1 MTGMFDAGRTTSSKK
16 TPNGMPF
23 IVIDG
28 TDGSGKGTQT
38 KLLVERLQREGR
50 TVEQLSFPRYGNPSA
65 HFVEQYL
72 NGRYGTGMDVG
83 PHRSSL
89 FYALD
94 RFDAAA
100 GIRAALAAGTVVISD
115 RYVSA
120 NKGHQMG
127 KITDPAERQAFLDW
141 INDLEYRVL
150 GIPKPDLTIL
160 LHMPS
165 EIAYELIAKKDD
177 RGYLNGKKRDIHE
190 ADPGH
195 LKAAEQAYLEIPS
208 MDVVENWEVVSCMDG
223 GNLMSIETIHEK
235 LWQRILPLLNA

>member
-1 MTGMFDAGRTTSSKK
+1 MSDAERTTSSKK

-38 KLLVERLQREGR
+38 KLLVERLQREGHN
-50 TVEQLSFPRYGNPSA
+50 VEQLSFPRYSQQSA
-65 HFVEQYL
+65 YFVEQYL
-72 NGRYGTGMDVG
+72 NGQYGTGMDVG
-83 PHRSSL
+83 PHKSSL

-94 RFDAAA
+94 RFDASA

-127 KITDPAERQAFLDW
+127 KITDQTERKAFLDW
-141 INDLEYRVL
+141 INDLEYRIL

-165 EIAYELIAKKDD
+165 EIAYELIAKKDE

-195 LKAAEQAYLEIPS
+195 LKAAEQAYLDIPS
-208 MDVVENWEVVSCMDG
+208 MDTVENWEVVSCMENG
-223 GNLMSIETIHEK
+223 ALMSIDAIHER
-235 LWQRILPLLNA
+235 LWQRVHQLLG

>member
-1 MTGMFDAGRTTSSKK
+1 
-16 TPNGMPF
+16 
-23 IVIDG
+23 
-28 TDGSGKGTQT
+28 
-38 KLLVERLQREGR
+38 
-50 TVEQLSFPRYGNPSA
+50 
-65 HFVEQYL
+65 
-72 NGRYGTGMDVG
+72 
-83 PHRSSL
+83 
-89 FYALD
+89 
-94 RFDAAA
+94 
-100 GIRAALAAGTVVISD
+100 
-115 RYVSA
+115 
-120 NKGHQMG
+120 MG

>member
-1 MTGMFDAGRTTSSKK
+1 MPQA
-16 TPNGMPF
+16 PF

-38 KLLVERLQREGR
+38 KLLVERLRREGHA
-50 TVEQLSFPRYGNPSA
+50 VEQLSFPRYSKPSA
-65 HFVEQYL
+65 YFVEQYL
-72 NGRYGTGMDVG
+72 NGHYGAGSEVG
-83 PHRSSL
+83 PHKSSL

-94 RFDAAA
+94 RFDAST
-100 GIRAALAAGTVVISD
+100 GIRAALDAGTIVVSD

-127 KITDPAERQAFLDW
+127 KLTDPGERKAFLDW
-141 INDLEYRVL
+141 INDLEYRIL

-160 LHMPS
+160 LHVPS
-165 EIAYELIAKKDD
+165 EIAYELIAKKDE

-195 LKAAEQAYLEIPS
+195 LKAAEQAYLDIPS
-208 MDVVENWEVVSCMDG
+208 MDTVERWEVTSCMENG
-223 GNLMSIETIHEK
+223 QLMSIEAIHEK
-235 LWQRILPLLNA
+235 LWQRIKPLLS